1 MLGFLESAYQKR
13 AKIPKEGR
21 NTMATSRRQHLGRRI
36 GAAAAAAVAVAAW
49 AGVSQAATVHR
60 GAAPAVIHFWSWD
73 PNMGELVAQFN
84 KSHPSIKVVLSDIN
98 PEYPKLS
105 AAIKAGNPPDVA
117 QIEFQALPQYIATG
131 ALLDLSKDGFG
142 KYKSAFPAW
151 AWSQVSQGGG
161 LYALPQDSGP
171 AVMYYRKDLFA
182 KYHLAVPTTW
192 TQFATE
198 AKALQKA
205 HPGVYLADFTPND
218 PSWLL
223 GLMAQAGANWFGTSG
238 NAWTVSINDAPSMKV
253 ADYWQGLIDAGAVKT
268 GPGWTATFWTDLT
281 KGNVLP
287 WMSGGWAADLITSQ
301 APSTSGKWAVAQ
313 LPNWGGKPA
322 SANIGGS
329 TDAVFKATKNKAA
342 AETFVEWLNTTNE
355 SWVNLYSKVH
365 LVPAYLPA
373 YKLPAVNSKLP
384 FFGGQNLAPILKT
397 ASSRVN
403 TAFTWSPITLALYT
417 QAGDL
422 YGQAVSGKSKLSD
435 SLNSLQ
441 TWAISTL
448 KAGGYPVKP

>member
-1 MLGFLESAYQKR
+1 
-13 AKIPKEGR
+13 
-21 NTMATSRRQHLGRRI
+21 MAMSRRQLGRLTAVV
-36 GAAAAAAVAVAAW
+36 AAVVAAVAVSAS
-49 AGVSQAATVHR
+49 VSQAA
-60 GAAPAVIHFWSWD
+60 APTTIHFWSWD
-73 PNMGELVAQFN
+73 PNMGSLVAQFN

-98 PEYPKLS
+98 PEYAKLS

-142 KYKSAFPAW
+142 KYKSSFPGW
-151 AWSQVSQGGG
+151 AWSQVTQGGG
-161 LYALPQDSGP
+161 LYAMPQDAGP
-171 AVMYYRKDLFA
+171 AVLFYRKDLFA

-192 TQFATE
+192 TQFAAE
-198 AKALQKA
+198 AKSLHKA
-205 HPGVYLADFTPND
+205 HPQAYLTDFTAND

-223 GLMAQAGANWFGTSG
+223 GLMAQAGANWFGTSN
-238 NAWTVSINDAPSMKV
+238 NAWTVSIHDSASVKV
-253 ADYWQGLIDAGAVKT
+253 ANYWQDLIDSGAAKT
-268 GPGWTATFWTDLT
+268 DPGWTAQFWHDLT
-281 KGNVLP
+281 NGSVLT

-301 APSTSGKWAVAQ
+301 CPTTAGKWAVAQ
-313 LPNWGGKPA
+313 LPNWPGKAA

-355 SWVNLYSKVH
+355 SWTNLVSKVH

-373 YKLPAVNSKLP
+373 YKLAAVNSKVA
-384 FFGGQNLAPILKT
+384 FFGGQNLAPLLKT

-403 TAFTWSPITLALYT
+403 QGFTWSPITEALYT

-422 YGQAVSGKSKLSD
+422 YGQAVSGKAKLSD
-435 SLNSLQ
+435 SLSSLQ
-441 TWAISTL
+441 TWAVQTL
-448 KAGGYPVKP
+448 KAGGYPVKG